1 MILRSLVLSSAVCLV
16 TATSAFADLN
26 ERGRRAISR
35 LIAPSATKASDA
47 TVRIT
52 SNYRKVGLGTIVDPT
67 GYILTKAS
75 ELRKGLI
82 FVTLKDG
89 TKYEAQ
95 TVGVDNDSDLA
106 LLKINAFDLPAV
118 KFASPTSKDVGSW
131 VFAAGTE
138 NNAVG
143 VISADVRKLYGIE
156 AEPAKLNKGF
166 LGIRVA
172 RELEDS
178 VDGVVIG
185 DVERTGGAYAA
196 RMRSGDTILK
206 IGTTA
211 VKRFNDLSKALEEY
225 SPGDVVKVLYK
236 RGEKESE
243 VDVELIGNE
252 QFDRSVMQ
260 NKMGGA
266 LSSRRTGFPEILMH
280 DTVIAP
286 EDCGGP
292 LVDLEGRVLGINIAR
307 AGRVETWA
315 LPGHLVAKVFADLKA
330 GKAGAASKG
339 LAASD

>member
-1 MILRSLVLSSAVCLV
+1 MILRSIVLSSVVCLV
-16 TATSAFADLN
+16 SVSSALADMN
-26 ERGRRAISR
+26 ERGRRIISR
-35 LIAPSATKASDA
+35 LVAPSASKATAA

-52 SNYRKVGLGTIVDPT
+52 SNYRKVGLGTIVDSN

-75 ELRKGLI
+75 ELRKGLL
-82 FVTLKDG
+82 FVTLNDG

-95 TVGVDNDSDLA
+95 IVGVDNDTDLA

-118 KFASPTSKDVGSW
+118 KFSTPSNKDVGSW

-143 VISADVRKLYGIE
+143 VISAEVRKLYGLE

-172 RELEDS
+172 RELEDTAE
-178 VDGVVIG
+178 GVVIG
-185 DVERTGGAYAA
+185 EVERTGGAYAA
-196 RMRSGDTILK
+196 RMRSGDTILR

-211 VKRFNDLSKALEEY
+211 VKRFNDLSKALEDY

-315 LPGHLVAKVFADLKA
+315 LPGTLVTKVYEELKS
-330 GKAGAASKG
+330 GKAGASKG
-339 LAASD
+339 IASSD